1 MGQKYLISLSSLA
14 LSFHPYM
21 AKQSQTQASI
31 KINEVVEKILE
42 SEQIRRL
49 EHLQLTSAILGDKNI
64 TEEERRQINRIFDYI
79 QTGRIK
85 IVYE

>member
-1 MGQKYLISLSSLA
+1 
-14 LSFHPYM
+14 M

-31 KINEVVEKILE
+31 KINEVVEQILE

-49 EHLQLTSAILGDKNI
+49 EHLQLTSAILSDKNI
-64 TEEERRQINRIFDYI
+64 TEDERRQINRIFDYI

>member
-1 MGQKYLISLSSLA
+1 
-14 LSFHPYM
+14 M